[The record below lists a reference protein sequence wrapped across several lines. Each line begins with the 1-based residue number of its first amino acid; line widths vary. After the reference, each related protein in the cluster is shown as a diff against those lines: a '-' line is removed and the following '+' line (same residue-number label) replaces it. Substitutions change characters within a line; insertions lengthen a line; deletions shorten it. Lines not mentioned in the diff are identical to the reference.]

1 MIAYY
6 LFEKCKQKL
15 KENVGLVWKKLSD
28 PASMIDFQASGAL
41 ADAASGGLSGLAA
54 FAEDYLRNNS
64 DALLM
69 SALEATG
76 LEKDFMQAY
85 NLAMNLMAL
94 ALMANNNLVLK
105 MMQELAFTGMK
116 ELKKKDDILIDLAD
130 KTKELYVVLAS
141 LVQTSNLWDTYY
153 KNLRDALGLVAQ
165 VRADVKMV
173 ASTFSATDY
182 WLAKKFD
189 GTVVKLERARD
200 LITPKKN
207 NPAIAKISQGS
218 YKITQSFRQ
227 SAPDKTKPKGAVASQ
242 TVARSKML
250 NEGFQQM
257 GKGLQYFG
265 AGLGDN
271 MPFPTT
277 EQQWQAT
284 VAIGKISKQL
294 FDLMNGYSEATVKC
308 NALISAFQS
317 GLDSI
322 ITLMPAFLKKFVLSL
337 LTKTYDRTDV
347 LTKGMAFALNGADEA
362 LSGPI
367 RGFKPNAMIVSGKSF
382 LWIMEINLIL
392 QGYKMIPS
400 KQLGALALDRDAVGV
415 YRSCVQQ
422 LAAMGDIKSGLAILK
437 MNKAEEELFSLETQ
451 MTAFLLEANNAII
464 SSSVRKEILT
474 IGRTILSRLELSL
487 YADNK
492 IYALME
498 LFYYT
503 NINKQDELNKTFD
516 GITKMLGNGGLDR
529 AMGCLVTGDYAKLFN
544 MDARTASYVG
554 NALVVL
560 AMLKKCFKSKAE
572 KDKADDISAD
582 LSGDMDLLNISFSIN
597 FDLAIFKN
605 LADCLQ
611 LNGLAGMFSIQE
623 LMCGIAQDIANG
635 NVANT
640 SATFKKLGDLFQS
653 S

>member
-15 KENVGLVWKKLSD
+15 KENVALVWQKLSD
-28 PASMIDFQASGAL
+28 PASMVNFQASGAL
-41 ADAASGGLSGLAA
+41 ADAASGGLGGLAA
-54 FAEDYLRNNS
+54 FAEDYIRNNS

-76 LEKDFMQAY
+76 LEKEFMQAY

-105 MMQELAFTGMK
+105 MMQELAFTCMK
-116 ELKKKDDILIDLAD
+116 ELKKKDDKLIDLAD

-141 LVQTSNLWDTYY
+141 LVKTTDLWDTYY
-153 KNLRDALGLVAQ
+153 QNLRDSLGLVAQ
-165 VRADVKMV
+165 VRADIKMV
-173 ASTFSATDY
+173 ANTFSSTDY

-189 GTVVKLERARD
+189 GTVLKLEKARD

-207 NPAIAKISQGS
+207 NPAIKKISEGS
-218 YKITQSFRQ
+218 YKITKALGQS
-227 SAPDKTKPKGAVASQ
+227 SPDKTKPKSDALGQ
-242 TVARSKML
+242 TLARGKML
-250 NEGFQQM
+250 STGFKEM

-271 MPFPTT
+271 LPFPTT

-308 NALISAFQS
+308 NALIAAFLS

-337 LTKTYDRTDV
+337 LTKTYDRTDI

-362 LSGPI
+362 ISGPVG
-367 RGFKPNAMIVSGKSF
+367 GFKPNALIVSGKSF

-392 QGYKMIPS
+392 QGYKMIPT

-422 LAAMGDIKSGLAILK
+422 ISAMGDLRSSLAILK
-437 MNKAEEELFSLETQ
+437 MKKGEEELFTLEAQ

-474 IGRTILSRLELSL
+474 VGRTALSRLELSL
-487 YADNK
+487 YADHT

-498 LFYYT
+498 QFYLT

-529 AMGCLVTGDYAKLFN
+529 AMGCLITGDYAKLFN
-544 MDARTASYVG
+544 MDARSASYVG

-572 KDKADDISAD
+572 KDKADDITAD
-582 LSGDMDLLNISFSIN
+582 LNGDMDLLNISFSIN
-597 FDLAIFKN
+597 FDFAIFKN
-605 LADCLQ
+605 LADCLK
-611 LNGLAGMFSIQE
+611 LNGLAGMFNIQE
-623 LMCGIAQDIANG
+623 LICGIAQDIANG

-640 SATFKKLGDLFQS
+640 TATFKKLGDMFQAS
-653 S
+653 